1 MTSPPEAPSCSPPT
15 PTKGSGS
22 SDGRSINSLQSFLG
36 TTRYPACS
44 VVSGSCPSAWRP
56 LDSFTASCGRGSP
69 VLSAAPPWEHSTVS
83 ILSSKEYRIDH
94 QVLLFSLNKPFH
106 QGQQTQRSTWVLK
119 GKALRV
125 PTSKRAHTPA
135 AGARNRTLSSSG
147 SWRVCLLHRV
157 VDPPPRDAPPPRF
170 SGSRRLPFR
179 GGSWWSLMLWKGASI
194 RSTPGLG
201 RTRPSAEG
209 AGVCCPASQNVH
221 WAKGQVSVPCE
232 SQLHSLPQKIFIEPL
247 LNVQLVLDAEETS
260 VNKTKSD
267 LNPCL
272 WRLHP
277 SCSR

>member
-36 TTRYPACS
+36 ATRYPACS

-157 VDPPPRDAPPPRF
+157 VDPPPRDAPPPQVFREPEASLSRGFLVVSDALEGSIYQVHSWPGSYKTQCGGGRGLLSSF
-170 SGSRRLPFR
+170 SECP
-179 GGSWWSLMLWKGASI
+179 
-194 RSTPGLG
+194 LG
-201 RTRPSAEG
+201 QGT
-209 AGVCCPASQNVH
+209 GVC
-221 WAKGQVSVPCE
+221 
-232 SQLHSLPQKIFIEPL
+232 PL
-247 LNVQLVLDAEETS
+247 
-260 VNKTKSD
+260 
-267 LNPCL
+267 
-272 WRLHP
+272 
-277 SCSR
+277 

>member
-1 MTSPPEAPSCSPPT
+1 MGLERQGPARSHQQARSHTSSRSKKQNTVQLWKLEGLSPTQGCGPPAP
-15 PTKGSGS
+15 
-22 SDGRSINSLQSFLG
+22 GR
-36 TTRYPACS
+36 
-44 VVSGSCPSAWRP
+44 
-56 LDSFTASCGRGSP
+56 
-69 VLSAAPPWEHSTVS
+69 
-83 ILSSKEYRIDH
+83 
-94 QVLLFSLNKPFH
+94 
-106 QGQQTQRSTWVLK
+106 
-119 GKALRV
+119 
-125 PTSKRAHTPA
+125 
-135 AGARNRTLSSSG
+135 
-147 SWRVCLLHRV
+147 
-157 VDPPPRDAPPPRF
+157 PPPRF

-179 GGSWWSLMLWKGASI
+179 GGFWWSLMLWKGASI

-209 AGVCCPASQNVH
+209 AGVCSPASQNVH

-232 SQLHSLPQKIFIEPL
+232 SQLPSFPQKIFIEPL